1 MRTKSGVMDEPIG
14 FLESELERAVVT
26 MGRAPAEDN
35 VVQIS
40 DSLRSQ
46 ATLRERERR
55 FRGLLDALP
64 AAVYTTDAAGRIT
77 YYNDTAAALWGHRPP
92 LGTSEWC
99 GSWKLYWPDGTP
111 LAHDECPMAIALK
124 ADRVVRGM
132 EAVAERPDGTRVPFI
147 PYPTPIHDDAGKLI
161 GAVNML
167 VDITDRKRAE
177 DQQALLVRELHHRVK
192 NTLATVQ
199 AIMGS
204 TARTV
209 DNIEDF
215 KTAIFGRIQSLAK
228 THLLLADDVRAVDFA
243 DILRSELDA
252 FDSGIGGRITLQG
265 PEVALTSQ
273 IAVSLGMAIH
283 ELTTNAAKHGAL
295 SVYGGKVEVTW
306 SVTIDATRRTLTFDW
321 VESGGPPVKE
331 PTREGFGSRL
341 LDFVLPGQI
350 QARTRIEYAPEGV
363 RVHCSLP
370 LPAETKN

>member
-14 FLESELERAVVT
+14 FLESELERVVVT

-124 ADRVVRGM
+124 ADRTVRGM

>member
-1 MRTKSGVMDEPIG
+1 VRTKSGVMDEPIG
-14 FLESELERAVVT
+14 FLESELERVVVT

-124 ADRVVRGM
+124 ADRTVRGM